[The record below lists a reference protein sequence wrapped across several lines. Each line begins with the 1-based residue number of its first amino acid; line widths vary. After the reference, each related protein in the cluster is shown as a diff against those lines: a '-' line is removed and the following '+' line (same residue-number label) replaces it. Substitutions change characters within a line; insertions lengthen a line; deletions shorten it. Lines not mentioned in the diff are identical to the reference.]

1 MVSRK
6 SFKEQSEINSSELDD
21 NLGSLR
27 LLQNIALTSR
37 GPDGKV
43 KVIQNSAGG
52 HVTLTSLSGRLLS
65 MLSISKPLLKM
76 LTSSTEGQIQ
86 AFGDGGLF
94 LIVCCVNIIELSE
107 NSPTGNRVLVEL
119 FDELMELAL
128 DVLKSDQ
135 FLGKIKLSLT
145 STVHML
151 SLVKTIFSSKPLCKL
166 SDDSLTLIASMVVEC
181 FLSSVKD
188 DNKNTNS
195 VLILTTDCLPV
206 NQSHYLP
213 GILMLYPEISPS
225 SVKKFQFVRKDSKIL
240 VALVTAS
247 MSGDSEEIMQGH
259 FIQRGEFVAE
269 QTVMELLETFCKHLI
284 DCSVGLLMCQRVI
297 HPTLKVKLRQNGV
310 FVIERMGARF
320 TSYIQNLTGK

>member
-6 SFKEQSEINSSELDD
+6 SFKEQSEINSSELGD

-94 LIVCCVNIIELSE
+94 LIMCCVNIIELSE
-107 NSPTGNRVLVEL
+107 NSPIGNRVLMEL

-145 STVHML
+145 NTVHML

-166 SDDSLTLIASMVVEC
+166 SDDSLTLISSMVVEC

-225 SVKKFQFVRKDSKIL
+225 SVKKFQFARKDSKIL

-259 FIQRGEFVAE
+259 FIQREEVVAE
-269 QTVMELLETFCKHLI
+269 QTVMELLETFCKHLL